1 MKKGDLIRYYK
12 HVINYDDCNDII
24 KELVYEKGIV
34 VKDYEKWQKMVKIIL
49 VDGTVKKVH
58 ASQVQLHKRTKPL
71 TGSSDSV

>member
-12 HVINYDDCNDII
+12 HVINYDDRNDII

-58 ASQVQLHKRTKPL
+58 ASQVQLHERTKPL